1 MPMRWLFADP
11 ANSLEMARRNQVF
24 GAIDNWWRAFQGKT
38 SDLSALFHRKSEW
51 DLVRWMHDY
60 LGEVD
65 PRLMWE
71 YGPARSQ
78 EGHRLVITPES
89 HRWLRPVVRSL
100 LERAPKIAGWE
111 FYPNRLPEDVP
122 QAILAVEGRVGV
134 NITGAVVAASVVP
147 GRKIDLW
154 FDFPHQRFDVQTAR
168 NASFVAS
175 ETLMGEYV
183 LDTWIGAIS
192 LVSDSPEAKLRP
204 LPMDR
209 AQATVGALVRS
220 IQEQLPATR
229 LADISA
235 EEPRWSSLQV
245 EVQEEADDYP
255 AREDLIYATVL
266 DVEMFRNVHSGL
278 IFTSSCHSRCGEL
291 FCYLKL
297 DAVDVPNNQR
307 VEFRGVIEDELNPA
321 LTAAKVGGCIG
332 GGSGLRYSYI
342 DLALTD
348 LNGAVPII
356 RKVLADHRVPLRTW
370 LLFFDDELSREWIG
384 IYANTPEPPMPVEE
398 E

>member
-1 MPMRWLFADP
+1 MMRWLFADP
-11 ANSLEMARRNQVF
+11 ANPQEMARRNQVF

-38 SDLSALFHRKSEW
+38 TDLAALFHRKSDW
-51 DLVRWMHDY
+51 DLVRWMQDY
-60 LGEVD
+60 LGAVD

-78 EGHRLVITPES
+78 EGHRLVITPEAE
-89 HRWLRPVVRSL
+89 RWLRPVLRSL

-122 QAILAVEGRVGV
+122 HTIMTVEARVGA
-134 NITGAVVAASVVP
+134 NITGAMVAASVAP
-147 GRKIDLW
+147 ARKIDLW
-154 FDFPHQRFDVQTAR
+154 FDFPRQSFDEQTAR
-168 NASFVAS
+168 NAAFVAA

-183 LDTWIGAIS
+183 LDTWIGGIS

-229 LADISA
+229 LADIST
-235 EEPRWSSLQV
+235 EEPRWSSLEIQP
-245 EVQEEADDYP
+245 EEEAEDY
-255 AREDLIYATVL
+255 AGRGDMIYATVL
-266 DVEMFRNVHSGL
+266 DVEMFRNAHSGL
-278 IFTSSCHSRCGEL
+278 IFTSACHSRCSEL
-291 FCYLKL
+291 FCYLKI
-297 DAVDVPNNQR
+297 DAADVPSKHR
-307 VEFRGVIEDELNPA
+307 VEFRGAIEDALNPA
-321 LTAAKVGGCIG
+321 LLAAKVGGCIG

-348 LNGAVPII
+348 LNAAVPII
-356 RKVLADHRVPLRTW
+356 RQVLADRRVPQRTW

-384 IYANTPEPPMPVEE
+384 MYAGAPEPPMPADEAQ
-398 E
+398 

>member
-1 MPMRWLFADP
+1 MRWLFADP
-11 ANSLEMARRNQVF
+11 ANSLEMAHRNQVF
-24 GAIDNWWRAFQGKT
+24 GAIDAWWRAFQGKT
-38 SDLSALFHRKSEW
+38 TDLSALFHRKSDW

-60 LGEVD
+60 LGAVD

-78 EGHRLVITPES
+78 DGHRLVITPES
-89 HRWLRPVVRSL
+89 HRWLRPVLRSL

-122 QAILAVEGRVGV
+122 HTIMTVEARVGT
-134 NITGAVVAASVVP
+134 NITGAVVAASLAP
-147 GRKIDLW
+147 ARKIDLW
-154 FDFPHQRFDVQTAR
+154 FDFPQQKFDEQMAR
-168 NASFVAS
+168 SAAFVAS

-220 IQEQLPATR
+220 IQEQLPLTR
-229 LADISA
+229 LADISID
-235 EEPRWSSLQV
+235 EPRWSS
-245 EVQEEADDYP
+245 VQIEPRGEADDYP
-255 AREDLIYATVL
+255 ARADMIYATVL
-266 DVEMFRNVHSGL
+266 DVEMFRNVQSGL
-278 IFTSSCHSRCGEL
+278 IFTSACHSRCGEL
-291 FCYLKL
+291 FCYIKI
-297 DAVDVPNNQR
+297 DASEVPGNQR
-307 VEFRGVIEDELNPA
+307 VEFRGAIEDELNPA
-321 LTAAKVGGCIG
+321 LAAAKVGGCIG

-356 RKVLADHRVPLRTW
+356 RRVLAERRVPVRTW

-384 IYANTPEPPMPVEE
+384 IHAATPEPPMPAVEE
-398 E
+398 

>member
-1 MPMRWLFADP
+1 MRWLFADP

-24 GAIDNWWRAFQGKT
+24 GAIDNWWRAFQGKS

-60 LGEVD
+60 LGAVD

-89 HRWLRPVVRSL
+89 HRWLRPVLRSL
-100 LERAPKIAGWE
+100 LERAPKIPGWE

-134 NITGAVVAASVVP
+134 NITGAVVAASVAP

-168 NASFVAS
+168 NASFVAA

-204 LPMDR
+204 LPMER

-229 LADISA
+229 LADISSD
-235 EEPRWSSLQV
+235 EPKLRSVTL
-245 EVQEEADDYP
+245 EVREEADDYP
-255 AREDLIYATVL
+255 ARVDMIYANVL
-266 DVEMFRNVHSGL
+266 DVDLFRNAHSWM

-297 DAVDVPNNQR
+297 DAVDVPWDQR
-307 VEFRGVIEDELNPA
+307 VEFRGVVEDELNPA

-332 GGSGLRYSYI
+332 GGSGQRYSYI

-356 RKVLADHRVPLRTW
+356 RRVLSERRVPLRTW
-370 LLFFDDELSREWIG
+370 LLFLDDELSREWIG
-384 IYANTPEPPMPVEE
+384 TYAQTPEPQMPAVEE
-398 E
+398 